1 MCTVSVRAPP
11 VGVGA
16 GALRRLGVV
25 PLSSR
30 RESLAEPRELLLQP
44 ILGLLLL
51 VPPALRRPL
60 PPLEILPH
68 LPPLGILRLV
78 PLPRRL
84 PRLREVLQSRPRL
97 RIQQDVVR
105 LLKLVELLLRALPL
119 RVLTLVGVQL
129 QGQLSIRLLDLG
141 IGQVGLGIYAQDPV
155 RVNLRHVL
163 HRDGTLGVDR
173 PAHWPSSPPPPP
185 GRRQSGSSCERN
197 SRLGRPSFSSGADA
211 CAGQSKGSKGGPLST
226 RRRFIAHHRSC
237 RAGALERVVI
247 GQENCLSTNR
257 CRPS

>member
-1 MCTVSVRAPP
+1 M
-11 VGVGA
+11 
-16 GALRRLGVV
+16 
-25 PLSSR
+25 
-30 RESLAEPRELLLQP
+30 
-44 ILGLLLL
+44 
-51 VPPALRRPL
+51 
-60 PPLEILPH
+60 
-68 LPPLGILRLV
+68 

-173 PAHWPSSPPPPP
+173 RPTGLLLLLLLPAAAKA
-185 GRRQSGSSCERN
+185 GRRVNEIRDSVATVY
-197 SRLGRPSFSSGADA
+197 LGCRCWCRSIEG
-211 CAGQSKGSKGGPLST
+211 SKGSPLST

-237 RAGALERVVI
+237 RAGALER
-247 GQENCLSTNR
+247 L
-257 CRPS
+257 